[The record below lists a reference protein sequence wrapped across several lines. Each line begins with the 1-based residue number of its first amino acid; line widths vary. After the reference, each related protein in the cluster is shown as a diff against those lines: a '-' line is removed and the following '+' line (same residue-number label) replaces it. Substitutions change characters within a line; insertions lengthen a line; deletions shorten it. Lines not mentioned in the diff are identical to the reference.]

1 MNRLLVLLS
10 LAPALAAAAARDAPG
25 VHVIPAPKRI
35 TLEPG
40 EFEFDEYAAIVV
52 SDLAT
57 RGTRIAARAVQLGL
71 REQFGV
77 DVPILRISEERKHG
91 PRKDIWIVEPRTI
104 RPPDEPPKGKE
115 PMGAEPEPRG
125 PAPAGFASDELT
137 APPRPAPAKGGKK
150 PEEEERMLHSPAR
163 TIGVRGLAF
172 TDEMVIEGYFIRVDA
187 IAVVIHGASDAGSF
201 WGAQTL
207 LQLVRPARKG
217 GFLRKGRGPT
227 IPCLWMAD
235 WPSNRERVVPPA
247 IPVPA
252 EPDAAERF
260 LRTAARYKLNGIARG
275 AVPDDAATRE
285 RLQFAAQYAPVPCIE
300 KSPAIP
306 GASPLLALALEAAA
320 EGRTHLALAAFGE
333 AAWGPPDPTPEA
345 FRQLFPAEAPAPPSE
360 ATPPAAK

>member
-10 LAPALAAAAARDAPG
+10 LATAPAAAAGRDAPTI
-25 VHVIPAPKRI
+25 HVIPAPKRV

-57 RGTRIAARAVQLGL
+57 RGTRVAARAVQLGL

-104 RPPDEPPKGKE
+104 RPPDEPTKGAQPKGN
-115 PMGAEPEPRG
+115 A
-125 PAPAGFASDELT
+125 
-137 APPRPAPAKGGKK
+137 PRPRPPAEVGFPVEEPATPPATPKKGEAS
-150 PEEEERMLHSPAR
+150 EEEDKMLHSPAR

-207 LQLVRPARKG
+207 LQLIRPARKG
-217 GFLRKGRGPT
+217 SFFRKGRGPT

-260 LRTAARYKLNGIARG
+260 LKMAARYKLNGIARG
-275 AVPDDAATRE
+275 AVPDNEATRE
-285 RLQFAAQYAPVPCIE
+285 RLQYASQYAPLPCIE
-300 KSPAIP
+300 KAPAIP

-320 EGRTHLALAAFGE
+320 AGRTQVALAALGE

-345 FRQLFPAEAPAPPSE
+345 FRQLFPAEVAAPAPD
-360 ATPPAAK
+360 AAPPPTE

>member
-1 MNRLLVLLS
+1 MTRVSALILL
-10 LAPALAAAAARDAPG
+10 ATALAAAAERDAPPL
-25 VHVIPAPKRI
+25 HVIPAPKRV

-57 RGTRIAARAVQLGL
+57 RGTRVAARAVQLGL

-104 RPPDEPPKGKE
+104 RPPDERPK
-115 PMGAEPEPRG
+115 AQEPESRTPRPRPPAEVGG
-125 PAPAGFASDELT
+125 PFDEPA
-137 APPRPAPAKGGKK
+137 APPPAAKGGMGTKDD
-150 PEEEERMLHSPAR
+150 EQMLHSPAR

-207 LQLVRPARKG
+207 LQLVRPARRAT
-217 GFLRKGRGPT
+217 FFRKGRGPT
-227 IPCLWMAD
+227 IPCLWLAD

-247 IPVPA
+247 LQVPA
-252 EPDAAERF
+252 DPEAAERF
-260 LRTAARYKLNGIARG
+260 LKTAARYKLNGIARG
-275 AVPDDAATRE
+275 AVPDNEATRE
-285 RLQFAAQYAPVPCIE
+285 RLQYASQYAPLPCIE
-300 KSPAIP
+300 QAPAIP

-320 EGRTHLALAAFGE
+320 AGRTHLALAALGE

-345 FRQLFPAEAPAPPSE
+345 FRQLFPAEAAAPPPD
-360 ATPPAAK
+360 AAPPATK